1 MKSTYRVW
9 SGCLAGRRISFGALA
24 MASVL
29 ASPAVAGAWSGSAAM
44 GAAGVAPPTHLA
56 QFVCDTSGCGTG
68 SGRAGPL
75 GGYMGRPYYGK
86 NAEER
91 RALEERDRL
100 RRERAER
107 NGGSQNSRGR

>member
-1 MKSTYRVW
+1 MKFAYR
-9 SGCLAGRRISFGALA
+9 SLDGRLAGACVGLGGLA
-24 MASVL
+24 MASIP
-29 ASPAVAGAWSGSAAM
+29 ASPAVAGTWRGNVAM
-44 GAAGVAPPTHLA
+44 EAAGVASPFRLA
-56 QFVCDTSGCGTG
+56 QFVCDTGGCGTG
-68 SGRAGPL
+68 QGRTAPP

-107 NGGSQNSRGR
+107 NGGQNSRGR